1 MDHRPEDPL
10 PARVMINQIWSRY
23 FGHGLVRTPSDF
35 GRMGERPSHPNLL
48 DWLAA
53 ELVNPSIQRD
63 VLSPKALEV
72 STLDAQ
78 TDTPH
83 DTFVIRVSSVFAKAI
98 ARTGKGCGKSAD
110 LAPESAALGC
120 GMCFAT
126 PFYRFQVSYSALLAA
141 PDSAIGP

>member
-1 MDHRPEDPL
+1 MDHRPEEPL

-63 VLSPKALEV
+63 VLSPKALE
-72 STLDAQ
+72 SQRWTPKRIHRMILLSSAYRQSSLRRSHALAKDAENRLIWRQNPRRLDAECS
-78 TDTPH
+78 
-83 DTFVIRVSSVFAKAI
+83 RRRS
-98 ARTGKGCGKSAD
+98 
-110 LAPESAALGC
+110 
-120 GMCFAT
+120 
-126 PFYRFQVSYSALLAA
+126 
-141 PDSAIGP
+141 IGFR